1 MSIKGMS
8 KTEATYRAVMLD
20 SSSSLKDFS
29 MDRKKYYRKYILG
42 EKVED
47 KEVNYAA
54 TIGRIVETLLL
65 EPEEFDNR
73 FYMSAC
79 AGPPTGLM
87 LEFVEA
93 LSSLTEKFTNDSGVL
108 TIEFE
113 EVAKEAYIKSGFK
126 IKLEAVLNKFIGSD
140 AEIFY
145 NEIMKVKAN
154 NLTVV
159 TTQDVTNAERV
170 VEELKSNFVTSGI
183 INLVDSERY
192 LILNQHQIEGYEI
205 DDHLFKSMLD
215 KVIVD
220 HKEKTIYI
228 YDLKCTWS
236 VEGFY
241 KEYYLY
247 RRAYIQGYLYF
258 KAVQSMT
265 LKEGTEVF
273 GYTVKPPKFLVCD
286 STSYYNPLI
295 YEMNALDLFD
305 AYHGF
310 SFENRTYPGVKDLI
324 ADLKWALDNNT
335 WNISRKSYLTNG
347 VINMKGHEN

>member
-1 MSIKGMS
+1 MAIGGIS
-8 KTEATYRAVMLD
+8 KTEATYRAVQLD

-47 KEVNYAA
+47 KEVNYAT
-54 TIGRIVETLLL
+54 TIGKIVETLLL

-93 LSSLTEKFTNDSGVL
+93 LAVFTEKFTNDSGEL
-108 TIEFE
+108 TIDFE

-145 NEIMKVKAN
+145 NEIMKVRAN

-159 TTQDVTNAERV
+159 TTQDVTNAERI

-192 LILNQHQIEGYEI
+192 MILNQHQIEGYEI
-205 DDHLFKSMLD
+205 DGHLFKSMID

-220 HKEKTIYI
+220 HKEKTIHI

-241 KEYYLY
+241 REYYLY
-247 RRAYIQGYLYF
+247 RRAYIQGFVYF

-265 LKEGTEVF
+265 KKEGTEVF
-273 GYTVKPPKFLVCD
+273 GYSVKAPKFLVCD
-286 STSYYNPLI
+286 STNYYNPLI
-295 YEMNALDLFD
+295 FEMNSGDLLD
-305 AYHGF
+305 AYNGF
-310 SFENRTYPGVKDLI
+310 SFQNKDYPGVKDII
-324 ADLKWALDNNT
+324 ADLRWALDNNT
-335 WNISRKSYLTNG
+335 WNISKGNYLANG
-347 VINMKGHEN
+347 VINIKGNGS